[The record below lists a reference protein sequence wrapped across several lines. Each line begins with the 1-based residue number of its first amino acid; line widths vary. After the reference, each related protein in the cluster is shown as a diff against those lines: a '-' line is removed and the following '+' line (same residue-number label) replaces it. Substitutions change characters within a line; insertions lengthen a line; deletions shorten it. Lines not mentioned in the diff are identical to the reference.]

1 MTETCT
7 PFEPQHMFIFQ
18 NSLCIT
24 LSIMNYFCLMVYKF
38 LSLNEDLMHLVAQNL
53 ILSFYFPFLFIF
65 VIFEVRRKTAGFPF

>member
-1 MTETCT
+1 
-7 PFEPQHMFIFQ
+7 
-18 NSLCIT
+18 
-24 LSIMNYFCLMVYKF
+24 MVYKF